1 MSRQD
6 SKPPVVAIIGGGCAG
21 TLVAANLLR
30 RFDGPLRIVMIERSG
45 RFGPGVAYATEDPR
59 HLLNVPAE
67 KMSAFRDEPSHFVDW
82 AAERLG
88 AIKPASYLP
97 RRVYGEYLRSVLD
110 SSAARAL
117 PQRTLELVRGEVVD
131 LCRMRVGIELRL
143 AGGAPMLCDRVVLAT
158 GAPAAVRMAALPE
171 DARVFEDPW
180 IPGALSSGRS
190 KGLTLVLGTG
200 LSGVDATL
208 SLCSGRGRVLA
219 LSRGGQLPHVHLP
232 GLRAPAPPPVV
243 PRGPVTLT
251 VLERILR
258 EHVEVMRVYGYNWR
272 DAIDGVRPVTA
283 QLWAALPP
291 RQRRRFLRERR
302 RAWDTRRH
310 RMAPMVGSRLRELL
324 QRERVRL
331 GAGTVL
337 AARSVG
343 AGVEVRVA
351 ASRSGRV
358 HTLTCERIVVCTGA
372 GIDVRRS
379 GVSLLDALLS
389 DGSASPDPLALGL
402 RTTADGALLD
412 SRGRADR
419 RLLTLGALRRGELW
433 ETTAVD
439 EIRAQAERLVAALE
453 RPVGHLVTTSESRS
467 STAIEVLLGA
477 GVAPRARVD
486 SGE

>member
-1 MSRQD
+1 
-6 SKPPVVAIIGGGCAG
+6 
-21 TLVAANLLR
+21 
-30 RFDGPLRIVMIERSG
+30 
-45 RFGPGVAYATEDPR
+45 
-59 HLLNVPAE
+59 
-67 KMSAFRDEPSHFVDW
+67 
-82 AAERLG
+82 
-88 AIKPASYLP
+88 
-97 RRVYGEYLRSVLD
+97 
-110 SSAARAL
+110 
-117 PQRTLELVRGEVVD
+117 
-131 LCRMRVGIELRL
+131 
-143 AGGAPMLCDRVVLAT
+143 
-158 GAPAAVRMAALPE
+158 
-171 DARVFEDPW
+171 
-180 IPGALSSGRS
+180 
-190 KGLTLVLGTG
+190 
-200 LSGVDATL
+200 
-208 SLCSGRGRVLA
+208 
-219 LSRGGQLPHVHLP
+219 
-232 GLRAPAPPPVV
+232 
-243 PRGPVTLT
+243 
-251 VLERILR
+251 
-258 EHVEVMRVYGYNWR
+258 MRVYGYNWR